1 MNTSCQTVWAHLQD
15 ESEIVHRLV
24 SLIEVVLRSV
34 LVLRVELQF
43 LHNAGMLDETQQDLL
58 RQMARPER
66 LHLCTTGFM
75 KTSKKTSKST
85 SAASVS
91 MRTKSPVAMK
101 RCVASSSCGE
111 IFTFSSFSAILKME
125 KSCRFLSWLDT
136 RLLVRLSALR
146 INIVQF

>member
-58 RQMARPER
+58 
-66 LHLCTTGFM
+66 
-75 KTSKKTSKST
+75 
-85 SAASVS
+85 
-91 MRTKSPVAMK
+91 
-101 RCVASSSCGE
+101 
-111 IFTFSSFSAILKME
+111 
-125 KSCRFLSWLDT
+125 
-136 RLLVRLSALR
+136 
-146 INIVQF
+146 